1 MVGGARQT
9 VNQAL
14 KSLES
19 SGCIRAVGRTFA
31 LIDREQLQRL
41 ANQ

>member
-14 KSLES
+14 KSLEA
-19 SGCIRAVGRTFA
+19 SGCIRAVGRAFA
-31 LIDREQLQRL
+31 LLDREQLQRL
-41 ANQ
+41 ANE